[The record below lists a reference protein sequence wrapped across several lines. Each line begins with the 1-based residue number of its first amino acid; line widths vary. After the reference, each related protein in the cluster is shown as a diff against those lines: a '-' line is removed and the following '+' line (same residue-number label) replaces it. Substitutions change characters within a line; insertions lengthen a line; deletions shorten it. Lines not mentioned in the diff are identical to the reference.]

1 LAFIY
6 LRGVNVASK
15 EQQLN
20 DLLKPVV
27 EALGFGF
34 WGLEY
39 ISQGKNSVLRVFIDK
54 EEGISVDDCAV
65 VSRQI
70 SGVMDVEDP
79 IASEYNL
86 EVSSPGLDC
95 PIFTLEQ
102 FKQFVGGLIEV
113 KLRYA
118 YEGRRKFK
126 GQLVGIESEED
137 IVVHVDSHEYLLPI
151 DAIDSANL
159 IFQEIK
165 GK

>member
-1 LAFIY
+1 M
-6 LRGVNVASK
+6 ASK

-20 DLLKPVV
+20 DLLKPLV
-27 EALGFGF
+27 EALGYDF

-54 EEGISVDDCAV
+54 EEGIAVDDCAV

-102 FKQFVGGLIEV
+102 FKQFVGELVEV

-126 GQLVGIESEED
+126 GQLVGIEDEED
-137 IVVHVDSHEYLLPI
+137 IVVHVDNHEYLLPI
-151 DAIDSANL
+151 DAIDKANL
-159 IFQEIK
+159 IYQETK

>member
-1 LAFIY
+1 MC
-6 LRGVNVASK
+6 GVNVASK
-15 EQQLN
+15 EEQLN
-20 DLLKPVV
+20 KLIQPIV
-27 EALGFGF
+27 EALGFDF

-65 VSRQI
+65 VSRQV
-70 SGVMDVEDP
+70 SGIMDVEDP
-79 IASEYNL
+79 ITSDYNL

-102 FKQFVGGLIEV
+102 FKGFVGELVEV

-126 GQLVGIESEED
+126 GQLVGIEDDED

-151 DAIDSANL
+151 DAIDKANL
-159 IFQEIK
+159 IYQETK
-165 GK
+165 GKKD

>member
-1 LAFIY
+1 M
-6 LRGVNVASK
+6 ASK

-27 EALGFGF
+27 EALGFDF

-65 VSRQI
+65 VSRQV

-79 IASEYNL
+79 ITSEYSL

-102 FKQFVGGLIEV
+102 FKHFVGELIEV

-126 GQLVGIESEED
+126 GQLIGIEDEED

-151 DAIDSANL
+151 DAIDKANL
-159 IFQEIK
+159 IYQETK
-165 GK
+165 DK